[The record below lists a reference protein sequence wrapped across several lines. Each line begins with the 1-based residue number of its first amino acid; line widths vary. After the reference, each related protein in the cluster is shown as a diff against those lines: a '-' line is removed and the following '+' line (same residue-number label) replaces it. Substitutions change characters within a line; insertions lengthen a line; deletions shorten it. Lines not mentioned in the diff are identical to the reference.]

1 MKFPSCASQ
10 SFLISSHASWNALQL
25 FSGPHAILGGT
36 VLVPIIKQMGDL
48 RRGHDAMRACVSHLM
63 RFSPNGL
70 PAFQYS
76 TVLLQ
81 ALAEHGLTKTPS
93 GSTKRI
99 CTICRLHLM

>member
-1 MKFPSCASQ
+1 MRCGPVS
-10 SFLISSHASWNALQL
+10 LISCDFPPLEFYFGMSLPLHRFAS
-25 FSGPHAILGGT
+25 G
-36 VLVPIIKQMGDL
+36 
-48 RRGHDAMRACVSHLM
+48 
-63 RFSPNGL
+63 PNGL